1 MKDRVVSGYRP
12 SGRLHLGH
20 YHGNLKT
27 MIGLQETH
35 ECYFFVAD
43 WHALTTG
50 YRDTSML
57 GPYTTEMVVDWLAA
71 GLDPGTVSYTH
82 LRAHETRHDLVC
94 RLLHETKKQAKN
106 APS

>member
-1 MKDRVVSGYRP
+1 
-12 SGRLHLGH
+12 
-20 YHGNLKT
+20 

-57 GPYTTEMVVDWLAA
+57 GPYTTEMVLDWLAA
-71 GLDPGTVSYTH
+71 GLDPGKCTIYRPVSYTH
-82 LRAHETRHDLVC
+82 LRAHETRHELVC
-94 RLLHETKKQAKN
+94 RLLLEKKKTHKKKRASEERASVQKKEDKRGDEKR
-106 APS
+106 